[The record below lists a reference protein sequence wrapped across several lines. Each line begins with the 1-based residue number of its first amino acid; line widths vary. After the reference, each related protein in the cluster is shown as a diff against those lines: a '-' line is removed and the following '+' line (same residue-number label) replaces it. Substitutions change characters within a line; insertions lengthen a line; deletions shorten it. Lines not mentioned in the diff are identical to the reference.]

1 MPATLPI
8 LAREPLSL
16 KQRPAL
22 CEFLRHLLPLFL
34 EQTTVLW
41 SDLLHT
47 RGHSQEQIE
56 HQKSILYLDLPE
68 AVPATGHTSS
78 GDLHFDSLAIG
89 CLPLIDLLRPAAC
102 RKDLRSALLRVAA
115 QPANERAFLSQ
126 SSPSL

>member
-78 GDLHFDSLAIG
+78 GDLHVDSLAIG
-89 CLPLIDLLRPAAC
+89 CLPLIDHFDAC
-102 RKDLRSALLRVAA
+102 SLQERLAIALLRVVA